1 MKRKHDVR
9 SRWHTSVRLVQM
21 QLEVSQMILSS
32 TAKELRDSQLVDN
45 RWRNVWIDAQGKRLG
60 VTASGKKERKTGRQ
74 TEERTNER
82 TNEPSPPHLPRGET
96 ATGIYTQSACF
107 CRSLLFLFLFRSFC
121 IFITRMHICASL
133 TRTIDGFG
141 TKTQLLNQNRCI

>member
-60 VTASGKKERKTGRQ
+60 VTASGKNERKTGRQ

-82 TNEPSPPHLPRGET
+82 TNKRTIAT
-96 ATGIYTQSACF
+96 ALATRRDGNWDLHSVC
-107 CRSLLFLFLFRSFC
+107 LFLPVAPLFISVQ
-121 IFITRMHICASL
+121 
-133 TRTIDGFG
+133 
-141 TKTQLLNQNRCI
+141 KLLYFYNTHAHLRVSHSYD

>member
-60 VTASGKKERKTGRQ
+60 VTASGKKERKAGRQ
-74 TEERTNER
+74 KNER
-82 TNEPSPPHLPRGET
+82 TNEQTNHRHRTCHAERRQLGSTLSLPV
-96 ATGIYTQSACF
+96 SAGRSSFYF
-107 CRSLLFLFLFRSFC
+107 CSEAFEFL
-121 IFITRMHICASL
+121 
-133 TRTIDGFG
+133 
-141 TKTQLLNQNRCI
+141 